1 MTIVELKGQVVMTHH
16 KKTGTRHT
24 RIIIWSFLSLVA
36 LTLLLP
42 LIPYAVAYVNPETG
56 GVPNPGADL
65 WRAVR
70 EADVGTSQVQGVDSG
85 VLINAN
91 GERWRNFR
99 MNQLIP
105 VGAMLMGSV
114 LALIVLFYLVRG
126 PLRMQGGPSGK
137 KIQRFSVFE
146 RTTHWFTVSLFW
158 LLALTGLILLYG
170 RFVLIPLLG
179 PDGFG
184 ITASACKE
192 AHNLFG
198 PMFLVAILMMFV
210 TFVKDNIYARGDMTW
225 LLKGGGMLGGGHVSA
240 GRFNMGEKI
249 WFWIAILGG
258 LVLSVSGLVLDLAV
272 FGQGREVMEIS
283 HVLHGI
289 AALVVITVSFG
300 HIYLGTAGVEGT
312 LDSMTTG
319 YVDEAWAESHHDRW
333 YAEVKAAEAGE
344 DDEEPAAG
352 SATTGV
358 ASPARDS

>member
-1 MTIVELKGQVVMTHH
+1 MS
-16 KKTGTRHT
+16 TRMHSGARHR
-24 RIIIWSFLSLVA
+24 RIIIWSLLSLVA

-42 LIPYAVAYVNPETG
+42 LIPYAVAYVSPESG
-56 GVPNPGADL
+56 GVPNPGTDL

-70 EADVGTSQVQGVDSG
+70 EANVGTTQVQGVDTG
-85 VLINAN
+85 VLINSR
-91 GERWRNFR
+91 GETWRHFR
-99 MNQLIP
+99 MEQLIP

-137 KIQRFSVFE
+137 KIQRFTVFE

-170 RFVLIPLLG
+170 RFVLIPVLG
-179 PDGFG
+179 PEGFG
-184 ITASACKE
+184 LTASACKE

-198 PMFLVAILMMFV
+198 PMFLVAILMLFL

-225 LLKGGGMLGGGHVSA
+225 LLKGGGMFGGGHVSA
-240 GRFNMGEKI
+240 GRFNAGEKI
-249 WFWIAILGG
+249 WFWIAVPGG
-258 LVLSVSGLVLDLAV
+258 LVLSVSGLILDFAV
-272 FGQGREVMEIS
+272 FGQGRELMEIS

-289 AALVVITVSFG
+289 AAVVVITVSFG

-312 LDSMTTG
+312 LGSMTTG
-319 YVDEAWAESHHDRW
+319 NVDEVWAKSHHDRW

-344 DDEEPAAG
+344 NETEPAAG
-352 SATTGV
+352 STATGV
-358 ASPARDS
+358 ASPARDG

>member
-1 MTIVELKGQVVMTHH
+1 MATHQQSSNSH
-16 KKTGTRHT
+16 R
-24 RIIIWSFLSLVA
+24 RIIVWSLLSLVA

-42 LIPYAVAYVNPETG
+42 LIPYAVAYVSPETG
-56 GVPNPGADL
+56 GVPNPGTDL

-70 EADVGTSQVQGVDSG
+70 EADVGTTQVQGVDSG

-91 GERWRNFR
+91 GERWRYFR
-99 MNQLIP
+99 MQQLIP
-105 VGAMLMGSV
+105 FGAMLMGSV

-126 PLRMQGGPSGK
+126 PLRIQGGPTGK

-170 RFVLIPLLG
+170 RFVLIPVLG

-184 ITASACKE
+184 LTASACKE

-198 PMFLVAILMMFV
+198 PTFLVAILMMFV

-240 GRFNMGEKI
+240 GRFNAGEKI
-249 WFWIAILGG
+249 WFWIAVLGG
-258 LVLSVSGLVLDLAV
+258 LVLSASGLVLDFAV
-272 FGQGREVMEIS
+272 FGQGRIVMEIS

-289 AALVVITVSFG
+289 TSLVVITVSFG

-312 LDSMTTG
+312 IGSMANG
-319 YVDEAWAESHHDRW
+319 YVDEAWAKSHHDRW
-333 YAEVKAAEAGE
+333 YAEVKAAEGGE
-344 DDEEPAAG
+344 DEAEEVGGG
-352 SATTGV
+352 SAVTGV
-358 ASPARDS
+358 ASPVKEG

>member
-1 MTIVELKGQVVMTHH
+1 MAHH
-16 KKTGTRHT
+16 KKTGTRHH
-24 RIIIWSFLSLVA
+24 RIIIWSFLSLVG

-56 GVPNPGADL
+56 GVPNPGTEL

-70 EADVGTSQVQGVDSG
+70 GGDKGTTQVQGVDTG
-85 VLINAN
+85 VLINEY
-91 GERWRNFR
+91 GERWRHFR
-99 MNQLIP
+99 MQQLIP
-105 VGAMLMGSV
+105 LGAMLMGSV

-126 PLRMQGGPSGK
+126 PLRIQGGASGK

-170 RFVLIPLLG
+170 RFVLIPVLG
-179 PDGFG
+179 PEGFG
-184 ITASACKE
+184 LTASACKE

-198 PMFLVAILMMFV
+198 PMFLIAILMMFV

-240 GRFNMGEKI
+240 GRFNAGEKI
-249 WFWIAILGG
+249 WFWIAVLGG
-258 LVLSVSGLVLDLAV
+258 LVLSVSGLVLDMAV

-312 LDSMTTG
+312 IGSMTNG
-319 YVDEAWAESHHDRW
+319 YVDEAWAKSHHDRW
-333 YAEVKAAEAGE
+333 YAEVKAAADDGDEAEEAGGG
-344 DDEEPAAG
+344 AA
-352 SATTGV
+352 TGV
-358 ASPARDS
+358 ASPVQDG

>member
-1 MTIVELKGQVVMTHH
+1 MTHH
-16 KKTGTRHT
+16 KKTGARHT
-24 RIIIWSFLSLVA
+24 RIIVWSFLSLVA

-70 EADVGTSQVQGVDSG
+70 EADVGTTQVQGVDSG

-91 GERWRNFR
+91 GERWRYFR

-333 YAEVKAAEAGE
+333 YAEVKAAEAGVGE
-344 DDEEPAAG
+344 EEPAAG

-358 ASPARDS
+358 ASPVRDS

>member
-1 MTIVELKGQVVMTHH
+1 MSKHTQSG
-16 KKTGTRHT
+16 GRHR
-24 RIIIWSFLSLVA
+24 RIIVWSLLLLVS

-42 LIPYAVAYVNPETG
+42 LIPYAVAYVNPGTG
-56 GVPNPGADL
+56 SVPNPGADL

-70 EADVGTSQVQGVDSG
+70 EADVGTTQVQGVDAG
-85 VLINAN
+85 VLINSR
-91 GERWRNFR
+91 GETWRHFR
-99 MNQLIP
+99 MEQLIP

-137 KIQRFSVFE
+137 KIQRFTVFE

-170 RFVLIPLLG
+170 RFVLIPVLG
-179 PDGFG
+179 PGGFG
-184 ITASACKE
+184 LTASACKE

-198 PMFLVAILMMFV
+198 PMFLVAILMLFV

-225 LLKGGGMLGGGHVSA
+225 LLKGGGMFGGGHVSA
-240 GRFNMGEKI
+240 GRFNAGEKI
-249 WFWIAILGG
+249 WFWIAVLGG
-258 LVLSVSGLVLDLAV
+258 LVLSGSGLILDFAV

-283 HVLHGI
+283 HVLHSI

-312 LDSMTTG
+312 LGSMTTG
-319 YVDEAWAESHHDRW
+319 NVDEAWAASHHDRW
-333 YAEVKAAEAGE
+333 YAEVKSAEAEDGE
-344 DDEEPAAG
+344 TELAG
-352 SATTGV
+352 GGSTTTGV
-358 ASPARDS
+358 ASPARDG

>member
-16 KKTGTRHT
+16 KKTGARHT
-24 RIIIWSFLSLVA
+24 RIIVWSFLSLVA

-56 GVPNPGADL
+56 GVPNPGTDL

-70 EADVGTSQVQGVDSG
+70 EADVGTTQVQGVDTG

-126 PLRMQGGPSGK
+126 PLRIQGGATGK

-179 PDGFG
+179 PEGFG
-184 ITASACKE
+184 LTASACKE

-198 PMFLVAILMMFV
+198 PMFLVAILMLFV

-258 LVLSVSGLVLDLAV
+258 LVLSVSGLILDFAVL
-272 FGQGREVMEIS
+272 GQGREVMEIS

-312 LDSMTTG
+312 LGSMTTG

-333 YAEVKAAEAGE
+333 YAEVKSAEAGVDE
-344 DDEEPAAG
+344 EEPASG
-352 SATTGV
+352 SASTGV

>member
-1 MTIVELKGQVVMTHH
+1 MAAH
-16 KKTGTRHT
+16 KKTGARHH
-24 RIIIWSFLSLVA
+24 RIIVWSLLSLVG

-70 EADVGTSQVQGVDSG
+70 EADVGTTQVQGVDTG

-91 GERWRNFR
+91 GERWRHFR

-105 VGAMLMGSV
+105 IGAMLMGSV

-126 PLRMQGGPSGK
+126 PLRIQGGPSGK

-146 RTTHWFTVSLFW
+146 RITHWFTVSLFW

-170 RFVLIPLLG
+170 RFVLIPVLG
-179 PDGFG
+179 PEGFG
-184 ITASACKE
+184 LTASACKE

-210 TFVKDNIYARGDMTW
+210 TFVKDNIYARGDLNW

-240 GRFNMGEKI
+240 GRFNAGEKI
-249 WFWIAILGG
+249 WFWIAVLGG
-258 LVLSVSGLVLDLAV
+258 LVLSASGLVLDFAV
-272 FGQGREVMEIS
+272 FGQGRAVMEIS

-300 HIYLGTAGVEGT
+300 HVYLGTAGVEGT
-312 LDSMTTG
+312 IGSMTNG
-319 YVDEAWAESHHDRW
+319 YVDEAWAKTHHDRW
-333 YAEVKAAEAGE
+333 YAEVKAAAGKTEEAGSV
-344 DDEEPAAG
+344 G
-352 SATTGV
+352 GGAT
-358 ASPARDS
+358 ASSVVSPVRDG

>member
-1 MTIVELKGQVVMTHH
+1 MATH
-16 KKTGTRHT
+16 KQTGARHT
-24 RIIIWSFLSLVA
+24 RIIVWSFLSLVA

-70 EADVGTSQVQGVDSG
+70 EADVGTTQVQGVDSG

-91 GERWRNFR
+91 GERWRYFR

-333 YAEVKAAEAGE
+333 YAEVKAAEAGVGE
-344 DDEEPAAG
+344 EEPAGG

>member
-1 MTIVELKGQVVMTHH
+1 MAIH
-16 KKTGTRHT
+16 KQTSARHY
-24 RIIIWSFLSLVA
+24 RIIVWSFLLLVG

-56 GVPNPGADL
+56 GVLNPGTDL

-70 EADVGTSQVQGVDSG
+70 EADVGTTQVQGVDTR

-91 GERWRNFR
+91 GERWRHFR

-126 PLRMQGGPSGK
+126 PLRIPGGPSGK

-179 PDGFG
+179 PEGFG
-184 ITASACKE
+184 LTASACKE

-198 PMFLVAILMMFV
+198 PIFLVAMLMMFV
-210 TFVKDNIYARGDMTW
+210 TFIKDNIFAHGDMTW
-225 LLKGGGMLGGGHVSA
+225 LLKGGGLFGGGHVSA
-240 GRFNMGEKI
+240 GRFNAGEKI

-258 LVLSVSGLVLDLAV
+258 LVLSASGLVLDFAV

-312 LDSMTTG
+312 LGSMANG
-319 YVDEAWAESHHDRW
+319 YVDEVWAKSHHDRW
-333 YAEVKAAEAGE
+333 YAEVKAVDAADGTT
-344 DDEEPAAG
+344 EPA
-352 SATTGV
+352 GV
-358 ASPARDS
+358 ASPARDG

>member
-1 MTIVELKGQVVMTHH
+1 MANH
-16 KKTGTRHT
+16 KQTGARHT
-24 RIIIWSFLSLVA
+24 RIIVWSFLSLIG

-42 LIPYAVAYVNPETG
+42 LIPYAVAYVNPESG

-70 EADVGTSQVQGVDSG
+70 EADVGTSQVQGVDTG
-85 VLINAN
+85 VLINSR
-91 GERWRNFR
+91 GETWRHFR
-99 MNQLIP
+99 MEQLIP
-105 VGAMLMGSV
+105 IGAMLMGSV

-179 PDGFG
+179 PEGFG
-184 ITASACKE
+184 LTASACKE

-198 PMFLVAILMMFV
+198 PIFLVALLMIFV

-225 LLKGGGMLGGGHVSA
+225 LLKGGGMIGNAEVSA
-240 GRFNMGEKI
+240 GRFNAGEKI

-258 LVLSVSGLVLDLAV
+258 LVLSVSGLVLDFAV

-289 AALVVITVSFG
+289 AAIAVISVSFG

-312 LDSMTTG
+312 LGSMTNG
-319 YVDEAWAESHHDRW
+319 YVDEAWAASHHDRW
-333 YAEVKAAEAGE
+333 YAEVKAAEAEE
-344 DDEEPAAG
+344 DEAEPVAG
-352 SATTGV
+352 GNPV
-358 ASPARDS
+358 REG